1 MKWRTNFILGV
12 GGLLV
17 LVLIYRIGVWG
28 YHRIDTLNI
37 KVDRLTGQLEEASRM
52 LEAEVE
58 RSERVEA
65 LVIRMEKS
73 DASRATALR
82 GVERT
87 LTELKEQSVEVQLV
101 LDTVVPDESLRGLSS
116 WQNIPAT
123 SGP

>member
-87 LTELKEQSVEVQLV
+87 LTELKEQSVDVQLV
-101 LDTVVPDESLRGLSS
+101 LDTIVPDESLHGLSS